1 MTSAILPAQMLYV
14 AAQFA
19 SINPAKQ
26 TLTGILVRPVKGG
39 GVSIDSTD
47 GIRAF
52 SVTCSDPIWH
62 CDTPLL
68 LNAKSFAK
76 RIGYAKTVNIEVSED
91 LASVFGGKNNIIE
104 VIQAAPWRWQ
114 SEGFKGDP
122 AAQYPDI
129 DRLWP
134 EKFNNSPGQ
143 PVGFN
148 ARLMADLLKQVER
161 YSWNGVAR
169 MELNGATNPLIL
181 TSSVFDYGLNNVKMR
196 YLLCP
201 VQIRDEDVR

>member
-19 SINPAKQ
+19 SVNPPKLR
-26 TLTGILVRPVKGG
+26 LTGVLVRPAKDGG
-39 GVSIDSTD
+39 IRIDSSD

-76 RIGYAKTVNIEVSED
+76 RIGYAKTVNIEAD
-91 LASVFGGKNNIIE
+91 GDIASVFGGRNDAINLMQGI
-104 VIQAAPWRWQ
+104 PWRLRLD
-114 SEGFKGDP
+114 GFKGDP
-122 AAQYPDI
+122 IAQYPDI
-129 DRLWP
+129 DSLWP
-134 EKFNNSPGQ
+134 NSFSNSPAR

-148 ARLMADLLKQVER
+148 ARSMADFLKQVER
-161 YSWNGVAR
+161 YSWNGVVR
-169 MELNGATNPLIL
+169 MELNGATNPLVL
-181 TSSVFDYGLNNVKMR
+181 TSTAVDYGLNNVEMR

-201 VQIRDEDVR
+201 VQIRNEDVR